1 MAKVKASDGKKVSKT
16 LLLTPTLRAELREA
30 AQRERRTETSII
42 EEALEVYFQRQTAS
56 GLPDELGRAVEEYLA
71 RQGYHPATG

>member
-1 MAKVKASDGKKVSKT
+1 MVSKT

-30 AQRERRTETSII
+30 AQRERRTETSFI
-42 EEALEVYFQRQTAS
+42 EAALEVYFQRQTAS
-56 GLPDELGRAVEEYLA
+56 GLPDVLGRAVEEYLA